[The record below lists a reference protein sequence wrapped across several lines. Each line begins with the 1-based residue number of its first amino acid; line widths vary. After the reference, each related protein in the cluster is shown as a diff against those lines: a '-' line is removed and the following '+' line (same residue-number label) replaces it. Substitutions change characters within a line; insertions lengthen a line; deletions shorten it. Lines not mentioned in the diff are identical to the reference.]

1 MAAGKSTHQAAGTHF
16 GKCLMPTW
24 EIRIRGI
31 VQGVGF
37 RPTVFRIAREG
48 GIAGEVS
55 NGMEGVCIR
64 FNASE
69 AKARMFYEQM
79 LSNRPALSH
88 ITDSSLVEIAEQFF
102 EKFEIVES
110 QQRGRRQVY
119 LTPDYALCATCRAEM
134 ADHSDRR
141 FGYPFIACTQ
151 CGPRYSIIEAL
162 PYDRPGTAM
171 QAFPL
176 CSDCQSE
183 YEDPLDRRHFA
194 QATSCPQCAISLQLS
209 YEGKSCNTP
218 DLIREAVIRL
228 WESGRIV
235 AIKGIGGYLLTCD
248 ATQAAAVQEL
258 RRRKDRPARPF
269 AIMYPNIDSLSE
281 YLLSAAHIEALHS
294 EVAPI
299 VLLQP
304 KRQPGL
310 AENLVNGLQEY
321 GIMLPYAP
329 IYEWLLS
336 AYQRPIVATSAN
348 ISHAPIIYQ
357 EPSENLEM
365 LADAVLSN
373 DRPIVVPQDD
383 SLIRFSSLHNQ
394 KIILRRSRGLAPSFF
409 KHREL
414 PLSDRQIIAFGADLK
429 SGFALLHESNVYVS
443 QYLGNLSH
451 FDTEQVFEV
460 VMQHLLRVLDSQ
472 PAMILADA
480 HPDYAS
486 SRLARKWA
494 AQGQVPIRL
503 VPHHEAHFAAVLGE
517 HNLLSSKVP
526 VLGIVWDG
534 TGYGND
540 GQIWG
545 GECFRR
551 SDQHME
557 RVGQL
562 AYVPSL
568 GGDKMARE
576 PRLSALA
583 MLPLDPKVRRQF
595 PDRELA
601 LYDRI
606 RQQPKV
612 QTSSMGRLFDAA
624 ASLLDMCQV
633 QQFEGEAAMK
643 LETAASRFLQA
654 NTGFQDRYEW
664 ERESL
669 VFSGS
674 AVLAQMAKDRDA
686 GMDQACIAAKFH
698 LTLPEMIFLCAD
710 QLNIRHIAFS
720 GGVFQ
725 NALLVD
731 LIIQRL
737 SDSFQL
743 YFHEQLS
750 PNDENISFGQLMWEA
765 ALWNQER

>member
-1 MAAGKSTHQAAGTHF
+1 MQA
-16 GKCLMPTW
+16 W
-24 EIRIRGI
+24 EIRIQGI

-37 RPTVFRIAREG
+37 RPTVFRIAHEG

-69 AKARMFYEQM
+69 ANARIFYEQI
-79 LSNRPALSH
+79 LSNRPGLSH
-88 ITDSSLVEIAEQFF
+88 ITDSSLREISEQFF

-110 QQRGRRQVY
+110 QQNGQRQVY
-119 LTPDYALCATCRAEM
+119 LTPDYALCAACRAEM
-134 ADHSDRR
+134 ADSADRR
-141 FGYPFIACTQ
+141 FDYPFIACTQ
-151 CGPRYSIIEAL
+151 CGPRFSIIEAL

-183 YEDPLDRRHFA
+183 YEDPRDRRHFA
-194 QATSCPQCAISLQLS
+194 QAISCPQCAISLRFS
-209 YEGKSCNTP
+209 HEGKSYNTP
-218 DLIREAVIRL
+218 NLIREAVIRL
-228 WESGRIV
+228 WESGKIV

-258 RRRKDRPARPF
+258 RKRKDRPARPF
-269 AIMYPNIDSLSE
+269 AVMYPNIDSLSE
-281 YLLSAAHIEALHS
+281 YQLSAAQIEALHS

-299 VLLQP
+299 VLVRP

-310 AENLVNGLQEY
+310 AENVVHGLQEY
-321 GIMLPYAP
+321 GMMLPYAP
-329 IYEWLLS
+329 IYEWLLK

-357 EPSENLEM
+357 EPPENLGM

-373 DRPIVVPQDD
+373 NRQIVVPQDD

-414 PLSDRQIIAFGADLK
+414 LLSGRQIIAFGADLK
-429 SGFALLHESNVYVS
+429 SSFGLLHEGNVYVS

-451 FDTEQVFEV
+451 FDTEQVFES
-460 VMQHLLRVLDSQ
+460 VMQHMLRVLDSQ
-472 PAMILADA
+472 PALILADA

-494 AQGQVPIRL
+494 AQGQVPLRL
-503 VPHHEAHFAAVLGE
+503 VPHHEAHFVAVMGE
-517 HNLLSSKVP
+517 HNLLSSKVQ

-540 GQIWG
+540 GQVWG
-545 GECFRR
+545 GECFRW
-551 SDQHME
+551 SNQQME

-583 MLPLDPKVRRQF
+583 MLPDDPKVRMQF
-595 PDRELA
+595 TDRELV

-633 QQFEGEAAMK
+633 QRFEGEAAMK

-654 NTGFQDRYEW
+654 NTDFRDRYEW
-664 ERESL
+664 ERTALS
-669 VFSGS
+669 FSGS

-686 GMDQACIAAKFH
+686 GMDRACIAAKFH
-698 LTLPEMIFLCAD
+698 LTLPEMIRLCAD

-737 SDSFQL
+737 RDSFQL

-750 PNDENISFGQLMWEA
+750 PNDENIAFGQLMWEE
-765 ALWNQER
+765 ALRNQER